1 MRKTILLICISLMT
15 LGLWGCSVVPVQQ
28 EPVEESDITTESIN
42 EVNNSANQNN
52 QDGDELEDGN
62 FYFDEVAINSYND
75 AVTFLKKYNL
85 YKEDE
90 SYFINFETP
99 KYYGLIIYELETDNF
114 TIIKNGEN
122 FYQEYTY
129 SRDGIVDSNCWET
142 DNNTDD
148 TKTPVVLA
156 HGVKIDDTTVYI
168 DPSIES
174 IEKEQNISGFFD
186 LIEKYFGV
194 RDPDTSYTFVA
205 AEDAFTVSKMQT
217 VDGHKVIANVSN
229 ELGGR
234 SEHHFEYTES
244 QKLIQHIETAYD
256 ESGNAKYRI
265 WEKDGDAE
273 KQEWFDDGIFVRTTT
288 KNGTTTVVKQ
298 KDSLPFY
305 YYKSNWQEAFF
316 TYNGSGILIGY
327 KAISLKDGEVYDW
340 VLDGNGLEPENFVSV
355 TITKNGYSKTYVGKN
370 EIPWGAAIFYPPK
383 SNGSYE

>member
-52 QDGDELEDGN
+52 QDGDELENGN

-85 YKEDE
+85 YKEGE
-90 SYFINFETP
+90 SCGIYFETP
-99 KYYGLIIYELETDNF
+99 KYYGWIIYVLEEDHF
-114 TIIKNGEN
+114 IISKNGKN
-122 FYQEYTY
+122 FCQEYTY
-129 SRDGIVDSNCWET
+129 SRDGIVDSNCWGTNDDVGET
-142 DNNTDD
+142 
-148 TKTPVVLA
+148 KEPVILA

-168 DPSIES
+168 DTSVVDIKCEQSI
-174 IEKEQNISGFFD
+174 GDFFD
-186 LIEKYFGV
+186 LIDEYFDV

-205 AEDAFTVSKMQT
+205 GEDTFTVSKMQT

-229 ELGGR
+229 ESGGR

-265 WEKDGDAE
+265 WEKDGNAE
-273 KQEWFDDGIFVRTTT
+273 KKEWFDDGVFVRTTT

>member
-1 MRKTILLICISLMT
+1 MVRLFRWDGRVGIAIASDTI
-15 LGLWGCSVVPVQQ
+15 
-28 EPVEESDITTESIN
+28 EN
-42 EVNNSANQNN
+42 
-52 QDGDELEDGN
+52 GN

-85 YKEDE
+85 YKEGE

-114 TIIKNGEN
+114 TIIKDGEN

-129 SRDGIVDSNCWET
+129 SRDGIVGSNCWET
-142 DNNTDD
+142 NDD
-148 TKTPVVLA
+148 VGETKEPVILE
-156 HGVKIDDTTVYI
+156 HGAKIDDTTVYI
-168 DPSIES
+168 DTSVES
-174 IEKEQNISGFFD
+174 IKKEQNISGFFD

-205 AEDAFTVSKMQT
+205 GEDSFTVSKMQT

-229 ELGGR
+229 ESGGR

-273 KQEWFDDGIFVRTTT
+273 KKEWLDDGVFVRTTT

-355 TITKNGYSKTYVGKN
+355 TITKNGSSKTYVGKN
-370 EIPWGAAIFYPPK
+370 EIPWGAAIFYPPR
-383 SNGSYE
+383 NLGSYE